1 LQREGAAAADAHPR
15 ARPPSPPLTD
25 AALAHLPRRRGI
37 ADDVA
42 AALLPQLDAFEAALP
57 ARIAAQLH
65 ALDDLPLA
73 QRRIVEHRSGA
84 AVHERRSA
92 SAVPQLSRCAPADR
106 QPWTV
111 SVLQAITRIAR
122 QRAVGNRTR
131 RWSPVRAV
139 VAVLLVGAV
148 WIASGW
154 TGGSTAI
161 VAVAITS
168 TLFALVPDPP
178 TAAWQIFTGCLAG
191 WLARLRIQLFRA
203 AVARHVRRCSRRS
216 SRSS

>member
-1 LQREGAAAADAHPR
+1 LR
-15 ARPPSPPLTD
+15 
-25 AALAHLPRRRGI
+25 
-37 ADDVA
+37 
-42 AALLPQLDAFEAALP
+42 LLCRSYLDARL
-57 ARIAAQLH
+57 
-65 ALDDLPLA
+65 
-73 QRRIVEHRSGA
+73 
-84 AVHERRSA
+84 
-92 SAVPQLSRCAPADR
+92 ADR

-122 QRAVGNRTR
+122 QRAVGNRTAAL
-131 RWSPVRAV
+131 VAGARAV

-178 TAAWQIFTGCLAG
+178 T
-191 WLARLRIQLFRA
+191 
-203 AVARHVRRCSRRS
+203 
-216 SRSS
+216 